1 MKRGAV
7 VFSWLLLSIP
17 FGYAQQPLATPQE
30 TNQRIRDLSAALPG
44 PSDYVIGSG
53 DLLRIDVF
61 DVPDMSRQ
69 VRVAES
75 GHISLPLI
83 PVKIRVAGL
92 TSFQVEEK
100 LAELLQVNGLVSNP
114 QIAVFVQEHR
124 SQPVTIVGAVR
135 KPTVYQVIR
144 PTTLLEA
151 LSYAEGLADDAG
163 SVVIVTRA
171 PSPSAG
177 SAEGSDGAQSDSSP
191 TITVSLKDLLESGD
205 PRFNIPVYGGDVVSV
220 PRAGVVYVVGAV
232 EKPGGFVLRSDGEE
246 MTALKAIALAQG
258 LKGTAK
264 PSDAVIIRKHP
275 ETGKEQEIEVN
286 LSRILG
292 RKAEDVSLRANDIL
306 FVPDSTGK
314 KALRRAAEAGIAITT
329 GLIIWRR

>member
-1 MKRGAV
+1 
-7 VFSWLLLSIP
+7 
-17 FGYAQQPLATPQE
+17 
-30 TNQRIRDLSAALPG
+30 
-44 PSDYVIGSG
+44 
-53 DLLRIDVF
+53 
-61 DVPDMSRQ
+61 MSRQ

-171 PSPSAG
+171 PSPSPG

-275 ETGKEQEIEVN
+275 ETGKAQEIEVN

>member
-171 PSPSAG
+171 PSPSPG